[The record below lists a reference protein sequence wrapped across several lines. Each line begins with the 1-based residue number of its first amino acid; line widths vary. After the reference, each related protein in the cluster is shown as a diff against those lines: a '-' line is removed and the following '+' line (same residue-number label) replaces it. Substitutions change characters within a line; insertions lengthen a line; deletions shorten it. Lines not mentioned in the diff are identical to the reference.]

1 MAGRRMKRLGGTARS
16 AGVTRSGRAARSAG
30 VGESAGVPLSAGV
43 GGAAGT
49 DWTAESS
56 RTTEPDRTTE
66 SSRTTEPDRT
76 TDSRRS
82 AESGRSA
89 DSAGVPRNGTPG
101 GDRAEGLGSAVRRL
115 GDTSAGRPV
124 RAGGARRAGWRLG
137 AVAALAVV
145 LTAGA
150 VVVGGLREEGR
161 PSVAAAP
168 PPPFAA
174 PPDGLRAGDLDRG
187 VAALRERVRARPGD
201 FVSWAALGS
210 AYVEQARTHADP
222 TRYAEAERA
231 LDRALTLRPG
241 HDGALAGHG
250 ALAAARHDFPGALR
264 YAERALAANPYSE
277 RALATRI
284 DALVELGS
292 YERALKAAR
301 DADARRPGIP
311 VFTRYAYVR
320 ELRGDTGGARR
331 VLERALASARAPG
344 DVAYVATAL
353 AQLAWRQG
361 QYAQA
366 ARRCAVA
373 LRADPSYVP
382 ALETRGRVRAARG
395 ETGAAVADLRAA
407 VDRQPLPGTLVALG
421 ELYESRGE
429 SARAREQYRLIHA
442 WTRLARANGV
452 NPDLDT
458 ALAAVDH
465 GDAEAALA
473 AARAE
478 WGRRRTVHTADALG
492 WALHAVGR
500 DEEALRYA
508 RRATATGFREASF
521 FYHRG
526 VIELRAGSPAA
537 GRRWLERALGLNSGF
552 SPVGSRDAGRL
563 LEGLR

>member
-1 MAGRRMKRLGGTARS
+1 MTLRRGSVRGGGGSAGVSLDGTPVGEPSGGAGRRF
-16 AGVTRSGRAARSAG
+16 
-30 VGESAGVPLSAGV
+30 
-43 GGAAGT
+43 
-49 DWTAESS
+49 
-56 RTTEPDRTTE
+56 
-66 SSRTTEPDRT
+66 
-76 TDSRRS
+76 
-82 AESGRSA
+82 
-89 DSAGVPRNGTPG
+89 
-101 GDRAEGLGSAVRRL
+101 
-115 GDTSAGRPV
+115 
-124 RAGGARRAGWRLG
+124 GWRLG
-137 AVAALAVV
+137 AVVVLAVV

-168 PPPFAA
+168 PAPYAA
-174 PPDGLRAGDLDRG
+174 PPTGLRSGDLDRN
-187 VAALRERVRARPGD
+187 VSALRERVRARPRD
-201 FVSWAALGS
+201 FASWAALGS

-222 TRYAEAERA
+222 TRYAEAEHA
-231 LDRALTLRPG
+231 LDRALGLRPG
-241 HDGALAGHG
+241 HDGALAGLG
-250 ALAAARHDFPGALR
+250 ALAAARHDFSGALR
-264 YAERALAANPYSE
+264 YADRALAANPYSE

-292 YERALKAAR
+292 YARALRAAR
-301 DADARRPGIP
+301 TADARRPGIP

-320 ELRGDTGGARR
+320 ELRGDVGAARR
-331 VLERALASARAPG
+331 VLERALTSARAPG

-361 QYAQA
+361 EYAQA

-395 ETGAAVADLRAA
+395 QVGAALVDLRGA
-407 VDRQPLPGTLVALG
+407 VARQPLPGALVALG

-429 SARAREQYRLIHA
+429 LGRAREQYRLVRA

-492 WALHAVGR
+492 WALHSVGR
-500 DEEALRYA
+500 DDEALRYA

-526 VIELRAGSPAA
+526 VIELRHGSTSQA
-537 GRRWLERALGLNSGF
+537 RRWLSAAVRLNSGF
-552 SPVGSRDAGRL
+552 SPVGSREAGRL
-563 LEGLR
+563 LEGLG

>member
-1 MAGRRMKRLGGTARS
+1 MGRSTGSARPTGSARS
-16 AGVTRSGRAARSAG
+16 TGSVGFTGCTGSIGPAEPVGSTGSTESAG
-30 VGESAGVPLSAGV
+30 SAGVPL
-43 GGAAGT
+43 
-49 DWTAESS
+49 D
-56 RTTEPDRTTE
+56 
-66 SSRTTEPDRT
+66 
-76 TDSRRS
+76 
-82 AESGRSA
+82 
-89 DSAGVPRNGTPG
+89 GTPAGERAGDDG
-101 GDRAEGLGSAVRRL
+101 GDARRL
-115 GDTSAGRPV
+115 VGAPGGRTA
-124 RAGGARRAGWRLG
+124 RAGLARRAGWRLG
-137 AVAALAVV
+137 AVVALAVT

-150 VVVGGLREEGR
+150 VVVGAVREEGR

-168 PPPFAA
+168 PAPYAA
-174 PPDGLRAGDLDRG
+174 PPDGMRAGDLDRA
-187 VAALRERVRARPGD
+187 VSSLRERVRARPRD
-201 FVSWAALGS
+201 FASWAALGS

-222 TRYAEAERA
+222 TRYDEAERA
-231 LDRALTLRPG
+231 LDRALALRPG
-241 HDGALAGHG
+241 HDVALAGQG

-264 YAERALAANPYSE
+264 HAKKALAVNPYNE

-284 DALVELGS
+284 DALVELGA
-292 YERALKAAR
+292 YDRALRAAR

-320 ELRGDTGGARR
+320 ELRGDVGGARR

-361 QYAQA
+361 QYARA
-366 ARRCAVA
+366 ARQCAVA

-395 ETGAAVADLRAA
+395 ETGAAVADLRDA
-407 VDRQPLPGTLVALG
+407 VARQPLPGTLVALG
-421 ELYESRGE
+421 ELYESQGK

-465 GDAEAALA
+465 GDAKAALA

-521 FYHRG
+521 SYHRG
-526 VIELRAGSPAA
+526 VIELRTGSPAA

-552 SPVGSRDAGRL
+552 SPVGSRDARRL